1 MAINLLEE
9 ESAFWR
15 KDYCQKGLPSKFH
28 EGQKE
33 YFGKKAVTLHVDVI
47 FFLDSYGDLQ
57 KNVYF
62 TTVYRCDQGII
73 NSLSIANLLLVKL
86 HKDLPRVKDRY
97 AKSDKAGSYHENS
110 CAEALYVMCKDK
122 GFTLK
127 WYDYNE
133 PCHGKDQCDCEAAEV
148 INEKLY

>member
-1 MAINLLEE
+1 MPINLLEE

-28 EGQKE
+28 EGQTE

-73 NSLSIANLLLVKL
+73 NSLSIANLLLVKV
-86 HKDLPRVKDRY
+86 HKDLPRVKD
-97 AKSDKAGSYHENS
+97 
-110 CAEALYVMCKDK
+110 
-122 GFTLK
+122 
-127 WYDYNE
+127 
-133 PCHGKDQCDCEAAEV
+133 
-148 INEKLY
+148 